1 MHRVWYQE
9 RARISGGGWL
19 DHASSGMGAPLP
31 TAVVDVLRGRT
42 YSRFDSFRRAFWRE
56 VSRVPE
62 LADQLVESNLKN
74 TQKGNAPI
82 PLMAEWSGK
91 RSRFELHH
99 LIRIV
104 DGGGVYDVDNLRIN
118 TPKNH
123 NKLHEG
129 K

>member
-1 MHRVWYQE
+1 
-9 RARISGGGWL
+9 
-19 DHASSGMGAPLP
+19 MGAPLP

-74 TQKGNAPI
+74 TQKGSAPI

-123 NKLHEG
+123 IKLHEG